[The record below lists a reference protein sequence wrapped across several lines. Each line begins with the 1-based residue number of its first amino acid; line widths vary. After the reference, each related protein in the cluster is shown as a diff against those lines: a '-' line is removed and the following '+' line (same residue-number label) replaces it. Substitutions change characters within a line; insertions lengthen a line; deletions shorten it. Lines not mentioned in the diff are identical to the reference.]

1 MYKFVTL
8 VVRKLVLLIFRKI
21 RGLIMRKRIIEF
33 FHSKFYIELI
43 LASTLF
49 IVAIATNSMV
59 TIIIYM
65 LYFIIMLELVRAIM
79 SFIREKRVK
88 IGILVD
94 AFIILA
100 LREFIVN
107 VVKINKE
114 EIGSLDSLLSS
125 STNFHILIFSG
136 VLIFLFIIRWVAMF
150 TSPDK
155 KR

>member
-1 MYKFVTL
+1 
-8 VVRKLVLLIFRKI
+8 
-21 RGLIMRKRIIEF
+21 MRRIKEF
-33 FHSKFYIELI
+33 FYSKFYIELI

-49 IVAIATNSMV
+49 VLAIVTNSMV

-114 EIGSLDSLLSS
+114 DISSLDALLSN
-125 STNFHILIFSG
+125 STNFHIMIFSG

-155 KR
+155 KRKY